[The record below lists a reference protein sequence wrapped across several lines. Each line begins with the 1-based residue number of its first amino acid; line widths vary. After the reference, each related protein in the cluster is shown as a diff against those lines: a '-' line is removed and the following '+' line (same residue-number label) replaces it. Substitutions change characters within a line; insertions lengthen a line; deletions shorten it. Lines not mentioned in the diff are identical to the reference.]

1 MASKYKLTSTFD
13 SISELFKGKVE
24 TFLINKI
31 ELDESFPSIPFVCLV
46 INLQEKVQTNLR
58 VELLFIINEQLP
70 SRPIKN

>member
-31 ELDESFPSIPFVCLV
+31 ELDESFPSITFVCLV
-46 INLQEKVQTNLR
+46 INLQEKIQTNLR